1 MPTVRDVL
9 RLKGSKVLTVSPGA
23 TVMEAVD
30 KMNRNKVG
38 ALVVTDGGGRI
49 AGIFTERDV
58 LKRVVGADRPPR
70 DIQVADVMTPDVVC
84 CGADEDLDDVAATMK
99 DRRFRHLPVCEDGEL
114 TGVISIGDLNAQ
126 HASAQ
131 QAQISFLNEYIY
143 GRV

>member
-9 RLKGSKVLTVSPGA
+9 RVKGAMVLTVSPGA

-58 LKRVVGADRPPR
+58 LKRVVAADRGPR
-70 DIQVADVMTPDVVC
+70 DILVAEVMTTDVVC
-84 CGADEDLDDVAATMK
+84 CGADEDLDEVSAVMK

-126 HASAQ
+126 HASHQ
-131 QAQISFLNEYIY
+131 QAQISLLNEYIY

>member
-9 RLKGSKVLTVSPGA
+9 RVKGSKVLTVPPGA

-38 ALVVTDGGGRI
+38 ALVVTDGGRI

-58 LKRVVGADRPPR
+58 LKRVVGADRAPR
-70 DIQVADVMTPDVVC
+70 DIQVAEVMTPDVVC

-99 DRRFRHLPVCEDGEL
+99 ERRFRHLPVCEEGEL

>member
-9 RLKGSKVLTVSPGA
+9 RVKGSTVLTVSPGA

-38 ALVVTDGGGRI
+38 ALIVTDGGRI

-58 LKRVVGADRPPR
+58 LKRVVAAERGPR
-70 DIQVADVMTPDVVC
+70 DILVGEVMTGEVVC
-84 CGADEDLDDVAATMK
+84 CGADEDLDDVSATMK
-99 DRRFRHLPVCEDGEL
+99 ERRFRHLPVCEDGDL
-114 TGVISIGDLNAQ
+114 VGLISIGDLNAQ
-126 HASAQ
+126 HASHQ